1 MDRPRLVIGSNIIDS
16 VEDASE
22 STSTVAGSIFEFG
35 NRDDGLISE
44 ESPTAIT
51 ANFTIVVNVDAQADL
66 NQRVQDVLDA
76 LDEMRAEGV
85 EIESDIGERLFY
97 IDPANVESVAYSTTK
112 EWGYCSC
119 TITVGLEITP
129 FDSSQFGKARWQYNR
144 NSSGRAF
151 VVGTII
157 ASTRAAAVAAAA
169 PLRAGT
175 ARPVWMDSSF
185 RVVSDLN
192 EFEMASG
199 DIATLADTSYRP
211 GEISVTF
218 EQVPSWMANNSAFDD
233 IRRGEFKFSAKLER
247 LLNTRADNLPGLS
260 VEVRGMVE
268 FKTEASSTYDVAD
281 TTTVAAGD
289 LKGKVVA
296 MANAAVAQAETR
308 LGESIVLLDPIERSV
323 TGEDGVYEF
332 ILTGV
337 TGNANQVLEWDE
349 QETYVETFRG
359 QIVNLADGGDF
370 EFEHPG
376 GDEVSL
382 RHTVRIVSLNGSRGY
397 PKPQTSLR
405 NMRRT
410 LLEDDPAQI
419 LRADATLPKRHEKIY
434 RRSYVRV
441 NKSAALGGGDRST
454 SSGGRSSGNDSW
466 QRGVAEGQGHIGQFG

>member
-1 MDRPRLVIGSNIIDS
+1 MDRPRLVIGNAIIDS
-16 VEDASE
+16 VEDAGN
-22 STSTVAGSIFEFG
+22 STSTITGAVFEFG

-51 ANFTIVVNVDAQADL
+51 ANFTIVVNTDTQAAL

-76 LDEMRAEGV
+76 LDGMRTDGV
-85 EIESDIGERLFY
+85 EIESDVGERLFF
-97 IDPANVESVAYSTTK
+97 IDPAGVESVAYSTTK
-112 EWGYCSC
+112 EWGYTSC
-119 TITVGLEITP
+119 TISVDLEVTP
-129 FDSSQFGKARWQYNR
+129 FDSSQYGKARWQYNR

-169 PLRAGT
+169 PLWAGT

-199 DIATLADTSYRP
+199 DIATLTDSSYRP

-218 EQVPSWMANNSAFDD
+218 EQIPSWMASNSAFDD

-247 LLNTRADNLPGLS
+247 LLNIRAGNLPGLA

-281 TTTVAAGD
+281 TTTIAAGA
-289 LKGKVVA
+289 LKGKVEA
-296 MANAAVAQAETR
+296 MATAAVAQAETR
-308 LGESIVLLDPIERSV
+308 LGESITLLEPLERSV

-332 ILTGV
+332 ILVGI
-337 TGNANQVLEWDE
+337 TGNSHQVIEWDE
-349 QETYVETFRG
+349 QETYVEAFRG

-419 LRADATLPKRHEKIY
+419 LRADNTLPRRHEKIY
-434 RRSYVRV
+434 RRSYTRV
-441 NKSAALGGGDRST
+441 NKSAALSGGDRTT
-454 SSGGRSSGNDSW
+454 SSESP
-466 QRGVAEGQGHIGQFG
+466 QGHVGQFG

>member
-1 MDRPRLVIGSNIIDS
+1 MDRPRLVIGNNIIDS
-16 VEDASE
+16 VEDASN
-22 STSTVAGSIFEFG
+22 STSTITGAIFEFG

-51 ANFTIVVNVDAQADL
+51 SNFTIVVNVDSQADL

-76 LDEMRAEGV
+76 LDEMRSEGV
-85 EIESDIGERLFY
+85 EIESDVGERVFF
-97 IDPANVESVAYSTTK
+97 IDPAAVESVAYSTTK
-112 EWGYCSC
+112 EWGFQSC
-119 TITVGLEITP
+119 TISVDLEITP

-151 VVGTII
+151 IVGTII
-157 ASTRAAAVAAAA
+157 ASTRAAAVAVAA

-175 ARPVWMDSSF
+175 ARPVWMPDSC

-192 EFEMASG
+192 EFEMSSG
-199 DIATLADTSYRP
+199 DIGTLPDTSYRP

-218 EQVPSWMANNSAFDD
+218 EQLPAWMASNSAFDD
-233 IRRGEFKFSAKLER
+233 IRRGEFKFSARLEK
-247 LLNTRADNLPGLS
+247 LLNIRAGNLPGLA

-268 FKTEASSTYDVAD
+268 FKTESSTDYDVAD
-281 TTTVAAGD
+281 TTTVAAGGM
-289 LKGKVVA
+289 KGKVVA

-308 LGESIVLLDPIERSV
+308 LGESITLLEPLERSV

-332 ILTGV
+332 IVVGI
-337 TGNANQVLEWDE
+337 TGNANQVIEWDE
-349 QETYVETFRG
+349 QETYVEAFRG

-382 RHTVRIVSLNGSRGY
+382 RHTVRIVSLNGSRDY
-397 PKPQTSLR
+397 PQPQTSLR

-410 LLEDDPAQI
+410 LLEDDPVQI
-419 LRADATLPKRHEKIY
+419 LRADSTLPKRHEKIY
-434 RRSYVRV
+434 RRSYTRV
-441 NKSAALGGGDRST
+441 NKGGAGGGGGRAT
-454 SSGGRSSGNDSW
+454 SSGFGPQIGLP
-466 QRGVAEGQGHIGQFG
+466 GQGQHQGHVGPQIAI